1 MSNWIKHS
9 VDLRFNSAGFT
20 GSDLD
25 ELLPD
30 FVTERDT
37 NVGLT
42 WYPSASGPESF
53 TLAVIA
59 AVAVSAFVG
68 EFGKKLSED
77 LYAWSKSRLSKVLS
91 RKRYPDC
98 AIVIKLDDIELLF
111 HDEQL
116 FDDPD
121 AANLIADFFN
131 AVPKLLLSIN
141 STKGR
146 FWIASHDR
154 SSGSWTVSVDE
165 DRQ

>member
-1 MSNWIKHS
+1 MSIFIKHS

-42 WYPSASGPESF
+42 WYSSATGPESF
-53 TLAVIA
+53 ALAVIA

-77 LYAWSKSRLSKVLS
+77 LYSWSKSKLSRVLS

-116 FDDPD
+116 FDSPD
-121 AANLIADFFN
+121 ASNVIAGFF
-131 AVPKLLLSIN
+131 AVVPKLLLSVN
-141 STKGR
+141 PSKGR

-154 SSGSWTVSVDE
+154 SNGAWTVSIDA

>member
-1 MSNWIKHS
+1 MPTWIKHS

-42 WYPSASGPESF
+42 WYPSATGPESF

-59 AVAVSAFVG
+59 AVALSAFVG
-68 EFGKKLSED
+68 EFSKKLSED
-77 LYAWSKSRLSKVLS
+77 LYSWSKSKLSKVLS

-121 AANLIADFFN
+121 APSLLAGFFA
-131 AVPKLLLSIN
+131 AVPALLLSVN
-141 STKGR
+141 PAKGR

-154 SSGSWTVSVDE
+154 SSSVWTVSVDA